1 MLQQWHEFLIEQG
14 AHFVNNSV
22 HFGEPKQDLAQ
33 LNQNCMMPL
42 SSLGLLSIRGID
54 AKSFL
59 QGQITCNVDDL
70 NQNKSLLGAHCNLKG
85 RMQSLFR
92 ISLHPDDQNHSHYIL
107 CMPTS
112 MLEIAL
118 TNFKKFA
125 IFSKVEINILEDM
138 VGIGLVGQNMPEI
151 IANIKE
157 NINVHAVAGPIARY
171 ELFGLIDQMKPLW
184 MQLKNSYKPILSDAA
199 ELLDIR
205 AGIPMI
211 YPGTIDEILP
221 HHANLSILEGI
232 SYNKGCYLGQEI
244 IARMQYRGKVKKHM
258 YRAFVQDKSI
268 PKVGSHVVSGSS
280 TSHETPGLVVRAS
293 ESDQDGFE
301 LLIILDDLYQNFENV
316 RLYSAD
322 GPKVLRLDL
331 PYSW

>member
-1 MLQQWHEFLIEQG
+1 
-14 AHFVNNSV
+14 
-22 HFGEPKQDLAQ
+22 
-33 LNQNCMMPL
+33 L
-42 SSLGLLSIRGID
+42 SSFGLLSIDGPD

-59 QGQITCNVDDL
+59 QGQITCNIDEL
-70 NQNKSLLGAHCNLKG
+70 TQKKNLLGAHCNLKG

-92 ISLHPDDQNHSHYIL
+92 ITVHPGNQNHSHFIL

-112 MLEIAL
+112 MLTIAQN
-118 TNFKKFA
+118 NFKKFS
-125 IFSKVEINILEDM
+125 IFSKVEIKAADDM
-138 VGIGLVGQNMPEI
+138 VGFGLVGLQIPHLVS
-151 IANIKE
+151 
-157 NINVHAVAGPIARY
+157 NINQNICVYHKEGVIPRY
-171 ELFGLIDQMKPLW
+171 ELFGPVEEMKQLW
-184 MQLKNSYKPILSDAA
+184 LQCKDVCMPVATEAN

-205 AGIPMI
+205 AGLPMI

-244 IARMQYRGKVKKHM
+244 IARMQYRGKLKKHM
-258 YRAFVQDKSI
+258 YRVFVQDESK
-268 PKVGSHVVSGSS
+268 PKVGSAVFGG
-280 TSHETPGLVVRAS
+280 TTINEAPGIVVRAS
-293 ESDQDGFE
+293 ESDQDGYE
-301 LLIILDDLYQNFENV
+301 LLIILDDLYQHFENV

>member
-1 MLQQWHEFLIEQG
+1 
-14 AHFVNNSV
+14 
-22 HFGEPKQDLAQ
+22 
-33 LNQNCMMPL
+33 MMAL
-42 SSLGLLSIRGID
+42 SSLGLLSISGPD

-59 QGQITCNVDDL
+59 QGQITCNIDFVD
-70 NQNKSLLGAHCNLKG
+70 QNKSLLGAHCNLKG

-92 ISLHPDDQNHSHYIL
+92 ISLHPNDQNQSHFIL

-112 MLEIAL
+112 MLNVAL

-125 IFSKVEINILEDM
+125 IFSKVEINIAENM
-138 VGIGLVGQNMPEI
+138 VGISLVGQNTPKLIE
-151 IANIKE
+151 NIKE
-157 NINVHAVAGPIARY
+157 NINVYPIEGVVPRY
-171 ELFGLIDQMKPLW
+171 ELFGQVEQMQQLW
-184 MQLKNSYKPILSDAA
+184 LQWKTTCKPILTEAA

-211 YPGTIDEILP
+211 YPATVDEILP

-258 YRAFVQDKSI
+258 YRAFVQDKTM
-268 PKVGSHVVSGSS
+268 PKAGSLVMSGALLS
-280 TSHETPGLVVRAS
+280 EAPGIVVRAC

-301 LLIILDDLYQNFENV
+301 LLMILDDQYQNFENV